1 MIIRPDTPGGLRQDR
16 LGWHAAHD
24 WGEILGKEALIM
36 GEQSGQ
42 VDRASRV
49 ILATPRQLFRTY
61 FETETLKAWRVPDG
75 AIGSYTV
82 LEPHPGGRYCLNIL
96 YPERSEIN
104 GPEAG
109 IETVTGVFTEFL
121 PDERIVEEIR
131 YANDDPSYAGVMT
144 LTLTI
149 ETVQAGSKVT
159 IEAVGMPPALKTT
172 AHRAELSAALR
183 RLALLTE

>member
-1 MIIRPDTPGGLRQDR
+1 MQED
-16 LGWHAAHD
+16 
-24 WGEILGKEALIM
+24 
-36 GEQSGQ
+36 EQSGR

-75 AIGSYTV
+75 AIGSYTI
-82 LEPHPGGRYCLNIL
+82 LEPNPGGRYCLNLL
-96 YPERSEIN
+96 YPDRPETD

-121 PDERIVEEIR
+121 PDDRVVEEIR
-131 YANDDPSYAGVMT
+131 YANSDPSYAGVMT
-144 LTLTI
+144 FTLTI
-149 ETVQAGSKVT
+149 EPAHAGSKVM
-159 IEAVGMPPALKTT
+159 IETVGMPAALEAA